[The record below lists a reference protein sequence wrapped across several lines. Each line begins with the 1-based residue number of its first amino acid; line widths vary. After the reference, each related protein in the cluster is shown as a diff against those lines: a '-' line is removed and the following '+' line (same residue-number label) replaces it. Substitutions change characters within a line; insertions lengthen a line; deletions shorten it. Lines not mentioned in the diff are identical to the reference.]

1 MASYSRRRSMAQE
14 RRAAA
19 DVGGRVQIASG
30 ATPFAKSDVRKM
42 GELRVECKTTRKAL
56 FSLKRD
62 DILKLRKEAIS
73 QGLEMWV
80 FQVEFQKSAGF
91 TKKLAV
97 LDAAWFKQ
105 LGGKI
110 TETHCVYGKSSP
122 LSSLVR
128 YDLDWE
134 WVRPGSPVINHLF
147 LTVCSWE
154 EFLRLWEDRE

>member
-42 GELRVECKTTRKAL
+42 VELRVECKTTRKAL

-73 QGLEMWV
+73 QGL
-80 FQVEFQKSAGF
+80 
-91 TKKLAV
+91 
-97 LDAAWFKQ
+97 
-105 LGGKI
+105 
-110 TETHCVYGKSSP
+110 
-122 LSSLVR
+122 
-128 YDLDWE
+128 
-134 WVRPGSPVINHLF
+134 
-147 LTVCSWE
+147 
-154 EFLRLWEDRE
+154 